1 MIRYKTLIGI
11 AIFAVLLIAIFL
23 VSMFLEIDSKDAPEY
38 LDATRTAEALIK
50 PNIPYVV
57 DNIRIQ
63 AKVRDC
69 GDNIPEGY
77 TALQIYYGYFVDSK
91 WYDYP
96 CENYDLK
103 GIYIDRAKFGYDAA
117 GENHIVKI
125 GDKILIALPTW
136 RNGEIEVKDT
146 LGSKV
151 IVMDEYYTSTVPTET
166 SGNYHTGYSMVG
178 EGYAYLKENA
188 LELGEDDYNFSIL
201 GAFDKWY
208 YVTIDESEL
217 TDDYT
222 LTFTNIGAENS
233 DFDFIVTYNDI
244 ITALNYAN
252 EVEPK

>member
-1 MIRYKTLIGI
+1 MIRNKTLIGI
-11 AIFAVLLIAIFL
+11 TIFSVLLIAIFL
-23 VSMFLEIDSKDAPEY
+23 VSMFFEIDSKDAPEY

-50 PNIPYVV
+50 PNIPHVV

-77 TALQIYYGYFVDSK
+77 TALQIYYGYFIDGK

-103 GIYIDRAKFGYDAA
+103 GIHSDRAKFGYDAA
-117 GENHIVKI
+117 GENHIVQI

-136 RNGEIEVKDT
+136 RNSEIEVNDT

-188 LELGEDDYNFSIL
+188 LKLGKSDYAFEITGS
-201 GAFDKWY
+201 FDKWY
-208 YVTIDESEL
+208 YIIVNFDDL
-217 TDDYT
+217 T
-222 LTFTNIGAENS
+222 ENYKVS
-233 DFDFIVTYNDI
+233 FSYKTPENANSSFEVTYNDI
-244 ITALNYAN
+244 VAQLNS
-252 EVEPK
+252 

>member
-11 AIFAVLLIAIFL
+11 TIFSVLLIAIFL
-23 VSMFLEIDSKDAPEY
+23 VSMFFEIDSKDAPEY

-50 PNIPYVV
+50 PNIPHVV

-96 CENYDLK
+96 CENYDLE
-103 GIYIDRAKFGYDAA
+103 GIYIDRAEFGYDAA

-125 GDKILIALPTW
+125 GDKILIALPTR

-188 LELGEDDYNFSIL
+188 LQLGESDYAYEIS
-201 GAFDKWY
+201 GSFDKWY
-208 YVTIDESEL
+208 YIIVNFDDL
-217 TDDYT
+217 T
-222 LTFTNIGAENS
+222 ENYKVS
-233 DFDFIVTYNDI
+233 FSYKTPENANSSFEVTYNDI
-244 ITALNYAN
+244 VAQLNS
-252 EVEPK
+252 